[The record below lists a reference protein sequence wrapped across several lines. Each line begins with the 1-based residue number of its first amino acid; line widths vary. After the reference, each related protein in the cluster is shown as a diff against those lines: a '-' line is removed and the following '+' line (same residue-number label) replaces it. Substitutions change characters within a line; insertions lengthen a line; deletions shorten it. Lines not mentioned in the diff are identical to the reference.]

1 MSKTLP
7 QKILHTQLKEA
18 HMYVLQTLDGVTDE
32 VAAFQPEGRANPI
45 AGTFAHLVFSEDF
58 FIHTL
63 IQGEVPLFDTTWK
76 DKTGASELQPTEW
89 ESAYPAWLRTVT
101 VNMEAFTT
109 YANAVFAAS
118 EAYVEQCS
126 DKELE
131 RSVDMSMFGMGE
143 RAVHSILGGMVIGHA
158 RDIMGEISVLKGI
171 QNLKGYPF

>member
-1 MSKTLP
+1 MSKTLAS
-7 QKILHTQLKEA
+7 KILHEQLKEA
-18 HMYVLQTLDGVTDE
+18 HMFVMQTMDGVTDE
-32 VAAFQPEGRANPI
+32 VAAFQPGGRANPI

-89 ESAYPAWLRTVT
+89 ETAYPAWLRTVT
-101 VNMEAFTT
+101 LDMDQFIK
-109 YANAVFAAS
+109 YAKAVFAAG
-118 EAYVEQCS
+118 EAYVESCT

-131 RSVDMSMFGMGE
+131 RSVDMSMFGMDN
-143 RAVHSILGGMVIGHA
+143 RVVHSIIGGMVIGHT